1 MEVVFLN
8 AKKPLAKE
16 ISTEGTK
23 PYPLVKNFTSE
34 HFNVS
39 VDKKGLNKLYKLLVD
54 QAETG
59 ACLHKGALKRKLDD
73 EPRAFM
79 TERANTTE
87 V

>member
-8 AKKPLAKE
+8 AKKSLAKE
-16 ISTEGTK
+16 ISIDGTK

-34 HFNVS
+34 HFDVS

-59 ACLHKGALKRKLDD
+59 A
-73 EPRAFM
+73 
-79 TERANTTE
+79 
-87 V
+87 